1 MQILAVNRARLC
13 NQNNSPTKR
22 PCFNPICC
30 RYTGVTRPNAQARCG
45 CHASTGICKYRKEI
59 RSFVIPGLGTSLIY
73 RTLFDSRFRMTVA
86 DDECRES
93 RSPRFQR
100 TSRPAANLRSRPFR
114 RSFDTASWWVVGSH
128 TNAHSGNTSTA
139 ALLALDSTDFD

>member
-59 RSFVIPGLGTSLIY
+59 RSFVIPGLETYLLSIA
-73 RTLFDSRFRMTVA
+73 RFSIQRFRKTVA

-139 ALLALDSTDFD
+139 ALLAFGFNRF